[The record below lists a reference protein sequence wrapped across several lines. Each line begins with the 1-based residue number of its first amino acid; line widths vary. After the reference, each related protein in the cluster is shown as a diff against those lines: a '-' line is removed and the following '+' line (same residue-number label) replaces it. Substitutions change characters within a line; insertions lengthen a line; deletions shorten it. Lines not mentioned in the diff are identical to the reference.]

1 MSKVCAR
8 PLCAEVATVRF
19 SFEAEGRFIV
29 LDRKLDEW
37 GGSGV
42 LCEVHAD
49 RLTVPRGW
57 QLDDRRISAPRL
69 FRVANPA
76 APKAARLSRAKKL
89 LAPAAH
95 PSTPLPLDGGP
106 SYALPEEYTSRDQG
120 DPPPHAPRAQS
131 AADAAEN
138 AEPSTRSGAPA
149 ADRRTPLLAR
159 AFDNAASRVRTT
171 STLDSLIPR
180 AANS

>member
-8 PLCAEVATVRF
+8 PLCADVATVRF

-69 FRVANPA
+69 FRVAGPA
-76 APKAARLSRAKKL
+76 TPKPARLARAKKL
-89 LAPAAH
+89 LSPEAH

-120 DPPPHAPRAQS
+120 DPAPSDPRAES
-131 AADAAEN
+131 GGHADA
-138 AEPSTRSGAPA
+138 PSPTRSGAPA